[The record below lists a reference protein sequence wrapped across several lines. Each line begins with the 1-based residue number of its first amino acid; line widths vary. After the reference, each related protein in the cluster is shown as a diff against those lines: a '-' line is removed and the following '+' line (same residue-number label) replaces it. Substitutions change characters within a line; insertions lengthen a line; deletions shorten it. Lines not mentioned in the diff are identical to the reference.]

1 MLSLRA
7 VRAPE
12 DPVERTQM
20 LADMLLAGEQQQQHD
35 EGGDG
40 ASAGAAVVYVTL
52 QRTAVEVAQALV
64 AAGIDARPY
73 HAGLP
78 ALQRE
83 VCVSYV
89 GWRARRGRV
98 AAVVVAA
105 AVVAAVGFLHV

>member
-12 DPVERTQM
+12 DPVERTQV
-20 LADMLLAGEQQQQHD
+20 LADMLLAGERQQQ
-35 EGGDG
+35 EGGGDG
-40 ASAGAAVVYVTL
+40 AVAGAAVVYVTL

-78 ALQRE
+78 ALERE
-83 VCVSYV
+83 VCVV
-89 GWRARRGRV
+89 C
-98 AAVVVAA
+98 VVAGSVEKGCCGYPA
-105 AVVAAVGFLHV
+105 ALFFAVCCRFLKK